1 MQKASSDGV
10 PNGPKSPPYLMSDA
24 IRRNQNAISMKSACT
39 QRALSVHSDAI
50 SMQSSCNQHA
60 TSMHERTRTCAA
72 LRASAVP
79 DRPNPKC
86 SPPAGCP
93 TCGSPDEG
101 CNHVSSYAITCT
113 QTQSD
118 HLIGSPNEGCNP
130 TQSDRTQLHSARHHD
145 EGGNQPDGHHPEHLP
160 VLSQPAAAIA
170 HGMRVLAHDE
180 RECERIEII
189 SGGVT
194 LELRWAR
201 VHGHVPDDEARNQ
214 RGTQGKAN
222 EARNQRGT
230 HRSVSAS
237 MVSISCVLH
246 PGSTLAFS
254 YCTGRVGSPDED
266 SHQWPS
272 SVVIISGRHQRART
286 SLN

>member
-1 MQKASSDGV
+1 
-10 PNGPKSPPYLMSDA
+10 
-24 IRRNQNAISMKSACT
+24 
-39 QRALSVHSDAI
+39 
-50 SMQSSCNQHA
+50 
-60 TSMHERTRTCAA
+60 MHERTRTCAA

-130 TQSDRTQLHSARHHD
+130 TQSDHLIGSTNEGCNPTQSDRTQLHSDR
-145 EGGNQPDGHHPEHLP
+145 NQWSSAHLP
-160 VLSQPAAAIA
+160 VLSQPATAIA
-170 HGMRVLAHDE
+170 HRMRVLAHDE
-180 RECERIEII
+180 RECERLELI
-189 SGGVT
+189 SRGVT

-266 SHQWPS
+266 SNQWPS
-272 SVVIISGRHQRART
+272 SVVIISGHHQRART

>member
-1 MQKASSDGV
+1 MRD
-10 PNGPKSPPYLMSDA
+10 D
-24 IRRNQNAISMKSACT
+24 
-39 QRALSVHSDAI
+39 
-50 SMQSSCNQHA
+50 
-60 TSMHERTRTCAA
+60 
-72 LRASAVP
+72 
-79 DRPNPKC
+79 
-86 SPPAGCP
+86 
-93 TCGSPDEG
+93 
-101 CNHVSSYAITCT
+101 

-130 TQSDRTQLHSARHHD
+130 TQSDHRSPNEGCNPTQSDRTQLHSDR
-145 EGGNQPDGHHPEHLP
+145 NQWSSAHLP
-160 VLSQPAAAIA
+160 VLSQPATAIA
-170 HGMRVLAHDE
+170 HRMRVLAHDE
-180 RECERIEII
+180 RESERLELI
-189 SGGVT
+189 SRGVT

-222 EARNQRGT
+222 EERNQRGT